1 VTALGEPFSYI
12 PDGVDTPPPLADLF
26 ARVAQALRPGGLFVF
41 DLVIRSGNRPVS
53 NRTWLEG
60 DDWAVL
66 VEAAEDLPRSRLT
79 REIVT
84 FRRIGE
90 AWRRSQ
96 EVHRVATY
104 DRARIEQELRRAG
117 FAVRTSRKYGDY
129 DLLPR
134 RLAFRARRSK

>member
-1 VTALGEPFSYI
+1 M
-12 PDGVDTPPPLADLF
+12 
-26 ARVAQALRPGGLFVF
+26 AQALRPGGLFVF
-41 DLVIRSGNRPVS
+41 DIVIRSGNHRPVS
-53 NRTWLEG
+53 NRTWWEG

-66 VEAAEDLPRSRLT
+66 VEVAEDIPRSRLT

-104 DRARIEQELRRAG
+104 DRVRIEQELRRAG
-117 FAVRTSRKYGDY
+117 FAVRDFRKYGDY